1 MILDNQHSLL
11 FFLPELTLTIGML
24 LVILCDI
31 TLKGLRNRL
40 NPILT
45 VFTLVLAAYYTFQ
58 LDQTAPRGISRM
70 LAIDGF
76 AQFLSSS
83 CCWLPC
89 WLFWFRCI
97 HPSLPRSIRANSL
110 RCCWQ

>member
-45 VFTLVLAAYYTFQ
+45 VLTLVLAAYYY
-58 LDQTAPRGISRM
+58 LPVGPDGSREPISRH
-70 LAIDGF
+70 AGHRRVRPVF
-76 AQFLSSS
+76 
-83 CCWLPC
+83 
-89 WLFWFRCI
+89 
-97 HPSLPRSIRANSL
+97 
-110 RCCWQ
+110 